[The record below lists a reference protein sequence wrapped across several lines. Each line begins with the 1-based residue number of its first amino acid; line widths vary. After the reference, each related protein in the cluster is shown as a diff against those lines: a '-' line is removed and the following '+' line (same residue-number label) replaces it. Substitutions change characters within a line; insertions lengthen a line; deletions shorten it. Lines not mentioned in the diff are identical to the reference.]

1 MHSGKRKPV
10 IFIVEDNE
18 FHLRLARDLLEA
30 HGMQVLHSSS
40 PVEALRQIERVM
52 PDLIVMDI
60 SLKEANGLDVVRK
73 IRENPVTSRIPIVVL
88 SAHATKKDEAH
99 ARAAGCNDFI
109 VKPVNTR
116 LFPKQIIDNLGDSE
130 D

>member
-40 PVEALRQIERVM
+40 PGEAIQLIERVL

-60 SLKEANGLDVVRK
+60 SLKEANGLDIVRK
-73 IRENPVTSRIPIVVL
+73 IRENPVTYRIPIVAL
-88 SAHATKKDEAH
+88 SAHATKKDEAY

-130 D
+130 N